1 MPPRKQMSMIELMI
15 IMAIVGILAAIL
27 IPGLKQAK
35 ERAQTAGTPAARQQV
50 EPDGQLN
57 TIEVSEVSPTA
68 DHDVAEE
75 WKRVI
80 APLLPLAF
88 TAIVTAVI
96 LISVRRQ
103 MSRHAKQ

>member
-1 MPPRKQMSMIELMI
+1 MPPRKQMSLIELMI

-35 ERAQTAGTPAARQQV
+35 QRTETAPTPGARQQV

-75 WKRVI
+75 WKRVVG
-80 APLLPLAF
+80 PLVPLAF
-88 TAIVTAVI
+88 TAVVVAAI

-103 MSRHAKQ
+103 MSRNAKQ